1 MTIVPPEPWLRGL
14 LPGIPA
20 ALQPVAHSLV
30 AARED
35 VESTVVGLTPVQL
48 WLQLGGAAS
57 IGFHVLHLT
66 GSTDR
71 LLTYARGEALS
82 DVQRLALASEQTL
95 ATPHPTL
102 ESLLLAWRERVEHAV
117 DQLAETTEALLRE
130 PRFVGR
136 ARLPSTVQG
145 LLFHAAEHAQR
156 HTGQVITTAK
166 IIRGL
171 GL

>member
-1 MTIVPPEPWLRGL
+1 VTTVPPEPWLRGS

-20 ALQPVAHSLV
+20 ALQPVGHALI

-35 VESTVVGLTPVQL
+35 VEGSLADLTPAQC
-48 WLQLGGAAS
+48 WLRPGGAAS
-57 IGFHVLHLT
+57 IGFHLLHLA

-71 LLTYARGEALS
+71 LFSYARGEALS
-82 DVQRLALASEQTL
+82 DLQRAALAAEQTL
-95 ATPHPTL
+95 VPPYPAVPT
-102 ESLLLAWRERVEHAV
+102 LLLAWRQRVEQALG
-117 DQLAETTEALLRE
+117 QLGQTPEALLRE
-130 PRFVGR
+130 PRLVGR

-156 HTGQVITTAK
+156 HTGQIISTAK